1 MRNDRVTTLQKALD
15 YIENLPPEVQET
27 LIEIIKKRMVDRRR
41 EQIARNAKETLNAVR
56 EKKAKYGTVEE
67 LKRDLLGDE

>member
-1 MRNDRVTTLQKALD
+1 MRNDRVTTLQNALD
-15 YIENLPPEVQET
+15 YIEKLPPEIQET
-27 LIEIIKKRMVDRRR
+27 LIEIIKKRMIDRRR
-41 EQIARNAKETLNAVR
+41 EQIARNAEDTLNAVR